1 MSSMYVLAVRINKK
15 HIKTISWEKNLKNYP
30 KFCKLLENNELD
42 ITEIDTKCQIKIL
55 DIQFVIGRP

>member
-30 KFCKLLENNELD
+30 RFCKLLEINELD
-42 ITEIDTKCQIKIL
+42 ITEIDTKCQIKI
-55 DIQFVIGRP
+55 

>member
-42 ITEIDTKCQIKIL
+42 ITEIDTKCQIKI
-55 DIQFVIGRP
+55 